1 MRKTAQIFVAFSEKL
16 NFNWFNIFNIEFGT
30 YFFYFFLFLVTIHK
44 WPWWGI
50 PGLIFLS
57 WAWPNAHQLWICPI
71 SSILSSATFKP
82 LCNKKNYRHRGW
94 DKSQQPFA
102 KFRNMSKQWPKWPS
116 MKKSLLFWNL
126 LLYSAQVCFFKL
138 VQTCWNWSKLVKTEQ
153 YLNRYKLVQT
163 SQDLSKLV

>member
-1 MRKTAQIFVAFSEKL
+1 MRKNGQIFVAFSEKL
-16 NFNWFNIFNIEFGT
+16 NFNLFNIFNIEFIT
-30 YFFYFFLFLVTIHK
+30 NLYFLLFLVTIHK

-57 WAWPNAHQLWICPI
+57 WAWPNAHPLWICPI
-71 SSILSSATFKP
+71 SSILSSATSKP

-126 LLYSAQVCFFKL
+126 SLYSAQVCFSKL
-138 VQTCWNWSKLVKTEQ
+138 VQTCWNWSKLVKIGI
-153 YLNRYKLVQT
+153 
-163 SQDLSKLV
+163 DLSKLNNI

>member
-1 MRKTAQIFVAFSEKL
+1 MSKQVEDNSQLFWPSQKSWTLIDSTFSIL
-16 NFNWFNIFNIEFGT
+16 NLRQVFIP
-30 YFFYFFLFLVTIHK
+30 FFLFFLVTIHK

-57 WAWPNAHQLWICPI
+57 WAWPNAHPLWICPI

-94 DKSQQPFA
+94 DKSQLPFA

-116 MKKSLLFWNL
+116 MKKSLLFWNS
-126 LLYSAQVCFFKL
+126 LLYSAQVCFSKL
-138 VQTCWNWSKLVKTEQ
+138 VQTCSN
-153 YLNRYKLVQT
+153 
-163 SQDLSKLV
+163 LSKLV